1 MSHRSVIS
9 CELFLLVVFASDAAR
24 AVEPPKILAQA
35 PAANRTATPQPDQ
48 PVPDPEGAKA
58 ADAVMPPGDLT
69 PLLRLETGGPRSYIS
84 GLAFSPDGS
93 TLYSSGWDKAVQ
105 VWNRRPDGKYEYSQ
119 GATLRVPT
127 GSGLYGG
134 LNTLTLSP
142 DGLWL
147 ATAGQGHTRE
157 MSGERSVGWV
167 MPAGVMSRTAQ
178 LDEGLIY
185 VFNTAARTTK
195 LLRGHQGPV
204 QSLAFV
210 RGSRSNPPELVSVAE
225 ERVDGS
231 NELRPSVRL
240 WDLNSGKEIA
250 SLTMSPAL
258 DGKSWGTLP
267 NLQGWRPGLTAWST
281 GPKQARVALGWG
293 DDQLRVWDAQTGQV
307 ANVKSSP
314 NLLAVTPLPGAG
326 NRLLTGAHADIG
338 IWNLPGSNS
347 EPLKSITRQ
356 QYQAAQ
362 LDSIRAQ
369 NLPGTVA
376 LIPGTNGSQPLAM
389 FVVTRYLP
397 NDQADY
403 RLTITTTSAP
413 IKVVRELEL
422 PWRGDVRIPAIAV
435 SNDGKLAAVAG
446 GDTNTIE
453 IYPVGDLVAGR
464 NPSPQVLRSR
474 ALNLRE
480 AGFVRNGDR
489 WGVIFSDAAN
499 TVPGRFTDNAVVLDL
514 QERKAEKADSQWKR
528 AVATIDGWSAE
539 VTKPGSL
546 QVRRGN
552 LVPLTLQLDEQQ
564 ILSSFAFCPQ
574 SEHCPVPLIAV
585 ATHQRG
591 QPLLR
596 IFRGDTGDPVRWCVG
611 HTERI
616 RNLAFSEDGRMLLSV
631 AADRI
636 MSVWTMTDLAERTL
650 NQHGRIPGLTV
661 HLQDNRVVVTSAA
674 DNLPLKRGDE
684 LVSVDVNKETTALR
698 WTRDLYQLVLDQKPG
713 SKLAITIRRGGNLE
727 QVTCDIGQAIDETK
741 PLFSLLVTPGARAG
755 EWDWIGWHPLGN
767 FDSSGEEIERLLG
780 WQFNTGDPEHPAKF
794 AAIRDYRD
802 GFYRRDLLKSLIESQ
817 KLIIEETEEKPEVS
831 FWLRYT
837 DGEPVRTDYDD
848 NPQIESSQ
856 VQVVAEVK
864 GISARRIRGFTASLD
879 DAAAQP
885 FQQTSER
892 EWTADLSKAKWE
904 RGQHRITVRLQTP
917 EREITK
923 VERVQY
929 RPAVAAIDWSPNWFD
944 DVKEPKIAVTAT
956 VTPSS
961 EPIQVQLRVQRPGQ
975 VEPVVIRKWETREK
989 LQINESVGIEPGD
1002 NRVEIVAVNAS
1013 APAKDLDL
1021 ESTSASNMIR
1031 RSTPPQAPRINLT
1044 TILVQPADDDA
1055 IPLIGDGN
1063 TYKTAWPQVQL
1074 RGRIAGD
1081 ADLSSAMLSIADAKR
1096 ALAGFKADSTKD
1108 FAFDEMVTLKPGS
1121 QSVLLQSMI
1130 SNALDEKRLIF
1141 VYEPPLP
1148 TVSSLTITADIQ
1160 RELPKPLKPE
1170 PNVFYA
1176 GYHDALVTIAATLDG
1191 RLDNAYQPTL
1201 LINDKPVAS
1210 ESLMIDRSNPKQHRL
1225 SARLALLG
1233 GVSHVSVQ
1241 LTNEWNRQ
1249 PTAKSVDVELRRPPQ
1264 VLEVQRDDAALNL
1277 KPEQL
1282 AIRVRSPLPVRSA
1295 KVVIDDADERR
1306 EFTVTPVKNS
1316 ADEWLLQSNQ
1326 FGLPEG
1332 EHTLQITAINDEGAS
1347 VEPLLHKVRIET
1359 APAPP
1364 PTLAILAP
1372 VSPDPAVEQSV
1383 TVSTQKLKLEYSVR
1397 STAAAGIRLQMRGN
1411 AAKFELFEKT
1421 IPAEQVPIDGAS
1433 AVEEL
1438 VLFEGVNEIEL
1449 IADNPGGSSKKQMIR
1464 VSYVPQTAAVE
1475 IVSIGDER
1483 PRLKNDGTGYFDRGA
1498 TKSRMLLRGRVHLPI
1513 TMPGGQLA
1521 ARIWVNSFKL
1531 PTVNVV
1537 IDDKKPNL
1545 GWFEADVVFNRKK
1558 DNEIKVE
1565 VFRAEG
1571 RMASELGST
1580 NTLVMDCGN
1589 PEREQELY
1597 VLLLGS
1603 GDAVQMR
1610 DRARV
1615 ALMEKALRAK
1625 PISRQKGSQEIWES
1639 DAFAHI
1645 HVHDAL
1651 NAPPAAV
1658 QNRLRELVGKML
1670 RNLKGSKGNPQSI
1683 VMIYFQGQITLT
1695 KDDFAFGALNP
1706 ENPLARAITGRIL
1719 EENLTRSYG
1728 AHLIFLDLQQEEGG
1742 LNERDVWPK
1751 APHLGI
1757 AVSNWKGPGP
1767 QPDEIR
1773 MSSVFEKVFPQT
1785 KDVRELAEKM
1795 DQRYVMA
1802 RKQFPNEFETVEDLK
1817 NLYGVRI
1824 GVLD

>member
-1 MSHRSVIS
+1 MTNRSVI
-9 CELFLLVVFASDAAR
+9 CELFLLVIFASDAAR
-24 AVEPPKILAQA
+24 AVEPFSVVAQA
-35 PAANRTATPQPDQ
+35 PAANKLAAKAGQ
-48 PVPDPEGAKA
+48 PVPDPDGAQA

-84 GLAFSPDGS
+84 GLAFSPDGAS
-93 TLYSSGWDKAVQ
+93 LYSSGWDKAVQ
-105 VWNRRPDGKYEYSQ
+105 VWNRRADGQFEYSQ

-134 LNTLTLSP
+134 LNALTISA

-178 LDEGLIY
+178 FDEGLIY
-185 VFNTAARTTK
+185 VFNTSTRTTK

-240 WDLNSGKEIA
+240 WDLNSVKELA
-250 SLTMSPAL
+250 ALTMSPAL
-258 DGKSWGTLP
+258 DGKSWGALP

-281 GPKQARVALGWG
+281 GNSSKQVRVALGWG
-293 DDQLRVWDAQTGQV
+293 DDQLRVWDAQSGQV

-314 NLLAVTPLPGAG
+314 NLLAVAPLPGAG
-326 NRLLTGAHADIG
+326 NRFLTGAHADVG
-338 IWNLPGSNS
+338 IWTVPGSNS

-369 NLPGTVA
+369 NLPGALA
-376 LIPGTNGSQPLAM
+376 LIPGTGGSAPLAM
-389 FVVTRYLP
+389 FVVTKYQP

-413 IKVVRELEL
+413 VKVVRELEL
-422 PWRGDVRIPAIAV
+422 PWRGDIRIPAIAV
-435 SNDGKLAAVAG
+435 TNDGKLAAVSG

-453 IYPVGDLVAGR
+453 IYPMADLVAGR
-464 NPSPQVLRSR
+464 NPKPQVLRSR

-480 AGFVRNGDR
+480 AGFVRNADH
-489 WGVIFSDAAN
+489 WGIIFNDTASS
-499 TVPGRFTDNAVVLDL
+499 VPGQFADNAGILDL
-514 QERKAEKADSQWKR
+514 QDRRAEKADAKWKR
-528 AVATIDGWSAE
+528 AVATIDGWSTT
-539 VTKPGSL
+539 VTKPGEL

-552 LVPLTLQLDEQQ
+552 LPPVALQLDERQ
-564 ILSSFAFCPQ
+564 ILSTFAFCPPTE
-574 SEHCPVPLIAV
+574 SCPVPLIAV
-585 ATHQRG
+585 ATHERG

-596 IFRGDTGDPVRWCVG
+596 IFRGDTGEPIRWCVG

-616 RNLAFSEDGRMLLSV
+616 RSLSFSDDGRMLLSV

-636 MSVWTMTDLAERTL
+636 MSVWTLTDLAERTL

-661 HLQDNRVVVTSAA
+661 HQQEERVVVTSAA
-674 DNLPLKRGDE
+674 ETLPLKRGDD
-684 LVSVDVNKETTALR
+684 LVSVDLNQESTSLR
-698 WTRDLYQLVLDQKPG
+698 WTRDFYQAVLSQKPG
-713 SKLAITIRRGGNLE
+713 SKLPITIRRNGKVE

-741 PLFSLLVTPGARAG
+741 PLFSLFVTAGEKAG

-767 FDSSGEEIERLLG
+767 FDSSGESIERLLG

-794 AAIRDYRD
+794 AAIGDYRD
-802 GFYRRDLLKSLIESQ
+802 GFYRRDLLKGLIESQ
-817 KLIIEETEEKPEVS
+817 KLVIEETEEKPEVS
-831 FWLRYT
+831 FWLRYS
-837 DGEPVRTDYDD
+837 DGEPVRTDYED
-848 NPQIESSQ
+848 NPQVESPA
-856 VQVVAEVK
+856 VQVIAEVK
-864 GISARRIRGFTASLD
+864 GITPRRIRGFTAALD
-879 DAAAQP
+879 DGVAQS

-892 EWTADLSKAKWE
+892 EWIADLSKAKWD
-904 RGQHRITVRLQTP
+904 RGQHRVTVRLQTP

-929 RPAVAAIDWSPNWFD
+929 RPAVASIDWSPNWFD
-944 DVKEPKIAVTAT
+944 DVKEPIVAVNAT
-956 VTPSS
+956 VIPSA
-961 EPIQVQLRVQRPGQ
+961 EPVQVQLRVQRPGQ
-975 VEPVVIRKWETREK
+975 AEPIVIRKWDAREK

-1002 NRVEIVAVNAS
+1002 NKVEIVAINAS
-1013 APAKDLDL
+1013 APAKDVEF
-1021 ESTSASNMIR
+1021 ESTRTSNLVR
-1031 RSTPPQAPRINLT
+1031 RATPPQAPRINLT
-1044 TILVQPADDDA
+1044 TILVQPAEGDA
-1055 IPLIGDGN
+1055 ISLVGDGN
-1063 TYKTAWPQVQL
+1063 TYKIAWPQVQL
-1074 RGRIAGD
+1074 RGRITGEANLGNANVSL
-1081 ADLSSAMLSIADAKR
+1081 ADSKRAMTGFQADAI
-1096 ALAGFKADSTKD
+1096 KD
-1108 FAFDEMVTLKPGS
+1108 FAFDETVTLKPGS
-1121 QSVLLQSMI
+1121 QSILLQAAI
-1130 SNALDEKRLIF
+1130 SDALDEKRLTF
-1141 VYEPPLP
+1141 VYEPPTP
-1148 TVSSLTITADIQ
+1148 TVSSLTVTADIQ

-1191 RLDNAYQPTL
+1191 RLDNSYQHTL

-1210 ESLMIDRSNPKQHRL
+1210 ESVTVDRTNPKQHRI
-1225 SARLALLG
+1225 SAKLALLG

-1249 PTAKSVDVELRRPPQ
+1249 PTGKSVDVELRRPPQ

-1282 AIRVRSPLPVRSA
+1282 AIRVRSKLPVRTA
-1295 KVVIDDADERR
+1295 KVVIDNQDERR

-1326 FGLPEG
+1326 FGLTEG
-1332 EHTLQITAINDEGAS
+1332 EHTLQITAINDEGSS
-1347 VEPLLHKVRIET
+1347 VEPLIHNVRVEK
-1359 APAPP
+1359 APSPP
-1364 PTLAILAP
+1364 PTLAILTP

-1383 TVSTQKLKLEYSVR
+1383 TVSVQKLKLEYSVR
-1397 STAAAGIRLQMRGN
+1397 STVAASVRLQIRGN
-1411 AAKFELFEKT
+1411 PAKFELFEKT
-1421 IPAEQVPIDGAS
+1421 VPTDLVPIDGAS
-1433 AVEEL
+1433 AIEEL
-1438 VLFEGVNEIEL
+1438 DLFEGVNEIEL
-1449 IADNPGGSSKKQMIR
+1449 TADNPGGSSQKQIIR

-1475 IVSIGDER
+1475 IASIGDER

-1498 TKSRMLLRGRVHLPI
+1498 SKSRMLLRGRVHMPVR
-1513 TMPGGQLA
+1513 MPGGQLS
-1521 ARIWVNSFKL
+1521 ARIWVNNFKL

-1558 DNEIKVE
+1558 DNEIRVE

-1580 NTLVMDCGN
+1580 NTLVMDCAN

-1603 GDAVQMR
+1603 GDATQLR
-1610 DRARV
+1610 DSARV

-1625 PISRQKGSQEIWES
+1625 PITRQKGSQEIWES
-1639 DAFAHI
+1639 DAFSHI

-1670 RNLKGSKGNPQSI
+1670 RNLKGAKGNPQSI

-1695 KDDFAFGALNP
+1695 KDDFAFGTLNP
-1706 ENPLARAITGRIL
+1706 ENPLTRAITGRIL
-1719 EENLTRSYG
+1719 EENLTRGYG
-1728 AHLIFLDLQQEEGG
+1728 AHLIFLDLKQEDGG
-1742 LNERDVWPK
+1742 LNERDIWPK

-1757 AVSNWKGPGP
+1757 AVSNWRGPGP

-1795 DQRYVMA
+1795 DQRYLVA

-1817 NLYGVRI
+1817 NLYGVRL